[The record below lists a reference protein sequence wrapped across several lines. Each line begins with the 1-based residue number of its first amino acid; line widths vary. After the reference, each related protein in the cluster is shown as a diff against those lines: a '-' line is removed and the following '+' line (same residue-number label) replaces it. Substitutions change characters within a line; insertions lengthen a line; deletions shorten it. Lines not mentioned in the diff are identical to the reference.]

1 MGEHK
6 SLEAFMQDVKQGYTR
21 GDSVREQIVED
32 VFVELSV
39 ADFQDGYIHF
49 RIFIDDEQVLNRVPI
64 EEGTYYRRL
73 YAIDDDDD
81 VYAAIHKE
89 VSERIEAEVEAAS
102 GNAHEWE
109 IRKPETREDYP
120 FLPDELNGETTV
132 AFEEHIRL
140 RDDVT
145 MIEAM
150 ETNRPP
156 ENTPQE
162 YERD

>member
-1 MGEHK
+1 MGEHE
-6 SLEAFMQDVKQGYTR
+6 SLEEFMQDVKQGYTR
-21 GDSVREQIVED
+21 GDSVREQIVEN

-49 RIFIDDEQVLNRVPI
+49 RIFVDDEKVLNRLPI

-73 YAIDDDDD
+73 HAIDD
-81 VYAAIHKE
+81 VYATIHEE

-109 IRKPETREDYP
+109 IRKPETRGGYP

-132 AFEEHIRL
+132 AFEEHVRL

-156 ENTPQE
+156 ESTPQE